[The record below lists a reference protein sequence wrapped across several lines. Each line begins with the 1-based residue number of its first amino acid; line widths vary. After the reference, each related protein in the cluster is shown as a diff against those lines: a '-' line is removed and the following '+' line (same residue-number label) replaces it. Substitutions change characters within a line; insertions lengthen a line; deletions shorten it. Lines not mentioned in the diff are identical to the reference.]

1 MDNVI
6 QNIPLINL
14 ITSEMHPHLE
24 FQTDNLDNLINSIKK
39 YGIIEPLLV
48 RPKDNKFEIILGNRR
63 YNAAKQLG
71 LEKVPAIISNIND
84 ETALNI
90 IISDN
95 IQRKELSSKEE
106 ARLYDKAL
114 SFPNIN
120 KEQLSI
126 NLGIPLDRITSKLEL
141 LKKDTPVID
150 NKQQEQEAQY
160 QNENNSVNN
169 DIINLSELNKER
181 NERDEIYMNN
191 NQFVENNMNN
201 NLNNGVENNGQQAP
215 TFGGRFFP
223 SMEDE
228 PTNMNM
234 GGITPQPMPANNMT
248 PNMNNNLNNSSPLI
262 DLTDEGTDINPE
274 LGIEQSTPNIPDM
287 NQAQQPV
294 APEMPMQG
302 QDPSMVVPNIPDI
315 NQAPIMGE
323 PLPNVETQ
331 IPNVEQP
338 IPNINQPLQGMEQ
351 APIDGLNNDYSNN
364 NVMEDPTL
372 NQNMNIPNIPGM
384 NQMQQSVVPEMPVL
398 EEVPMNNMS
407 NMEIQEPQM
416 NIAPNNAPEQPLQEK
431 NIVPVVNMIKNLAMS
446 IESLGYK
453 INITENDGNNSYNIN
468 IEVEK

>member
-201 NLNNGVENNGQQAP
+201 NLNNGVENNGQQTP

-248 PNMNNNLNNSSPLI
+248 PDMNNNLNNSSPLI

-274 LGIEQSTPNIPDM
+274 PSIEQSTPNIPDM
-287 NQAQQPV
+287 NQA
-294 APEMPMQG
+294 
-302 QDPSMVVPNIPDI
+302 
-315 NQAPIMGE
+315 PIIGE

-331 IPNVEQP
+331 IQNVEQP

-351 APIDGLNNDYSNN
+351 APIDGLNNNYSNN

-372 NQNMNIPNIPGM
+372 NQNMNIPNISGM

-398 EEVPMNNMS
+398 EEAPMNNMS

-416 NIAPNNAPEQPLQEK
+416 NIAPNNVPEQPLQGK
-431 NIVPVVNMIKNLAMS
+431 DVVPVVNMIKNLAMS